1 MSMNSPDQADVVTRE
16 TLLAWKK
23 GDKGAFEKIVRAT
36 MKRAYAVAL
45 GLVGNA
51 DDAHDLSQEAY
62 IAAHR
67 ARKTFDVDRPF
78 FPWFY
83 RVLKNR
89 CLNYLKKR
97 ARRRE
102 ISLDVLEERAG
113 RGSAD
118 GELLRKERIEMVWK
132 ALFTLS
138 TEHREILVLRNFEE
152 LSYSEISGV
161 LGVPEGTVMSRLYY
175 ARQALLEALRREDV
189 GPADEGSEA

>member
-1 MSMNSPDQADVVTRE
+1 MSMNSPDQADVVSRE

-138 TEHREILVLRNFEE
+138 AEHREILVLRNFEE

-175 ARQALLEALRREDV
+175 ARQALLEALRREGV